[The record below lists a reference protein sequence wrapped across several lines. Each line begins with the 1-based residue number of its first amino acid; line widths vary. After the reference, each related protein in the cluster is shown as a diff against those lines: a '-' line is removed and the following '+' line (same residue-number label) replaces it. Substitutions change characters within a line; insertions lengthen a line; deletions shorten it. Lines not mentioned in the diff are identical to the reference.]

1 MSMEKPQTLS
11 AALEALDNAT
21 KHIAKLE
28 LDLDSAQS
36 LLNEGSALQS
46 QVSELTEKNKEL
58 SNLVSAL
65 QSQNSALAEAANLNE
80 IKLNE
85 AIAAAGVPP
94 VAIQSSDAG
103 NAPSKEDL
111 WAQFRSLSV
120 YDKHAFYQKHRQVLI
135 S

>member
-1 MSMEKPQTLS
+1 MEKPQTLS

-21 KHIAKLE
+21 KQIAKLE

-36 LLNEGSALQS
+36 LLNESGALQA
-46 QVSELTEKNKEL
+46 QVSELSEKNKEL
-58 SNLVSAL
+58 LSAL
-65 QSQNSALAEAANLNE
+65 NTLKSENSALAEAAKLNE

-94 VAIQSSDAG
+94 VAIQKANSSSL
-103 NAPSKEDL
+103 SKEDL
-111 WAQFRSLSV
+111 WAQWKTLSI
-120 YDKHAFYQKHRQVLI
+120 YEKNAFWQKHGSAML